1 VGEDV
6 EMLSDAGPATQG
18 KGKGKG
24 SAVKEEEEE
33 EGTVLVRRD
42 VALMFFFFLT
52 FH

>member
-24 SAVKEEEEE
+24 SAVKEEEKE
-33 EGTVLVRRD
+33 EGAVLVRCGA
-42 VALMFFFFLT
+42 VFVFFLLT